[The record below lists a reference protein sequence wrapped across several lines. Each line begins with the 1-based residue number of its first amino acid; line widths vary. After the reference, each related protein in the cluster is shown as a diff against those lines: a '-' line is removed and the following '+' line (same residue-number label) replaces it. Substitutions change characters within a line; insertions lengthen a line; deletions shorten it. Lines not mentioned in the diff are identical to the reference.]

1 MTHIHIFFSRTLGM
15 IKPDAMSKMGQII
28 DLICQKGFLITK
40 LKMCQLN
47 RNEAFQFY
55 QEHQGKPFLE

>member
-1 MTHIHIFFSRTLGM
+1 M
-15 IKPDAMSKMGQII
+15 IKPDAVAKMGQII
-28 DLICQKGFLITK
+28 DVICQKGFLITK

-55 QEHQGKPFLE
+55 QEHQGKPFLEWVSLCSLLIYNI

>member
-1 MTHIHIFFSRTLGM
+1 M
-15 IKPDAMSKMGQII
+15 IKPDSAAKMGQIL
-28 DLICQKGFLITK
+28 DVVYQKSFMITQ
-40 LKMCQLN
+40 LKMCQLS

>member
-1 MTHIHIFFSRTLGM
+1 M